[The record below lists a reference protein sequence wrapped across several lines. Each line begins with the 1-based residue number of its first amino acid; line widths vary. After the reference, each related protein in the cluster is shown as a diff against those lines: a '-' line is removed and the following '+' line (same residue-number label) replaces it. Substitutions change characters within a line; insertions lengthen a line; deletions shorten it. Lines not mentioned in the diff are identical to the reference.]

1 MMMVAMILP
10 GGIGEGFHRHI
21 KGKGGVS
28 YV

>member
-21 KGKGGVS
+21 KGKGG
-28 YV
+28 